1 MCVCPQVYLGVN
13 GGQVTMQF
21 DPQLASQLHLD
32 PSAAG
37 QLQSVVNGL
46 VNPGGAN
53 MVSPGST
60 GATNTLKFHTLLPTC
75 FEI

>member
-1 MCVCPQVYLGVN
+1 
-13 GGQVTMQF
+13 MQF
-21 DPQLASQLHLD
+21 DPQLASQLQLD

-46 VNPGGAN
+46 VNPGGVN

-60 GATNTLKFHTLLPTC
+60 GAFLGFRVRVRVRVS
-75 FEI
+75 